1 MDTTKNREFTKDKEH
16 QVTQMASVDNDNI
29 KQWERLF
36 ILERDLLEHQKSIN
50 RLDSSYKEILTKLED
65 IKDDLRNNNIDDFD
79 PRLKAIEG
87 MLDGIRQEMPE
98 MRLTKK
104 IVLGL
109 VAFILTA
116 FLGLIWNLAIQP
128 PPSQTRGS
136 IDEFFNRINEE
147 YKKNE
152 QH

>member
-1 MDTTKNREFTKDKEH
+1 
-16 QVTQMASVDNDNI
+16 MAPVDNEHL

-50 RLDSSYKEILTKLED
+50 RLDGSYKEILTKLED
-65 IKDDLRNNNIDDFD
+65 IKDDLRNNNVDDFD
-79 PRLKAIEG
+79 PRLKAIET

-98 MRLTKK
+98 MRLIKK

-116 FLGLIWNLAIQP
+116 FLGLIWNIAIQP
-128 PPSQTRGS
+128 PPSQTKGS
-136 IDEFFNRINEE
+136 IDEFFKRLTDE
-147 YKKNE
+147 YQKNE

>member
-1 MDTTKNREFTKDKEH
+1 
-16 QVTQMASVDNDNI
+16 MAPVDNDNM

-128 PPSQTRGS
+128 PPSQSRGS
-136 IDEFFNRINEE
+136 IDEFFNRINDE